1 VPADAPA
8 VDAAQVAAS
17 SSSSEVIKPEGE
29 LEVNSANANA
39 EVGGNDEVAPAATE
53 SDVAEKKPVEAA
65 GE

>member
-1 VPADAPA
+1 VAPA
-8 VDAAQVAAS
+8 VDAAQVAA
-17 SSSSEVIKPEGE
+17 SSEVIKPEGE